1 MTDTIPAA
9 TSYFMVILQ
18 LGSALNYIIPG
29 VYRDKSYSETDSI
42 IFTDLKEKLIACGE
56 GTSCGGLKETGVINL
71 NFKKLPVPSL
81 DCV

>member
-9 TSYFMVILQ
+9 TSYFTVILQ

-29 VYRDKSYSETDSI
+29 VYRDKSYSETDST

-81 DCV
+81 DYV